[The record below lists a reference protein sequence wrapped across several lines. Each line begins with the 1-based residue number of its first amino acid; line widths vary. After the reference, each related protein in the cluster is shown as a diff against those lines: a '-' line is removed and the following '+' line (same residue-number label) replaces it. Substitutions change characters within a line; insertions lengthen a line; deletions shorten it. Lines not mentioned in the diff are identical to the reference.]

1 MHFHNID
8 KIMDNINVHNKYLLT
23 TIIAE
28 RARQISEVRGVN
40 PVQEKHPGEK
50 AVSLAL
56 CDLEDNNVIVQLQ
69 NETIPDAIENELENE
84 AALDEKKETEKKKMN
99 ETADVPETDN

>member
-23 TIIAE
+23 SIIAE
-28 RARQISEVRGVN
+28 RARQISEMRGVN
-40 PVQEKHPGEK
+40 PIQERHPGEK

-56 CDLEDNNVIVQLQ
+56 CDLEDGNVTVQLQ

-84 AALDEKKETEKKKMN
+84 AALDEKKEAEKKKGN
-99 ETADVPETDN
+99 SSESASEADN